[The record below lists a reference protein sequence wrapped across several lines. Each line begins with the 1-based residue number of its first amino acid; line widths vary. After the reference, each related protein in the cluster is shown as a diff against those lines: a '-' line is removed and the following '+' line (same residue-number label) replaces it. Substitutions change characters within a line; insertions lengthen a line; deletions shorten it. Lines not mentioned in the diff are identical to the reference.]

1 MSSMNAAS
9 ITKQL
14 NAQAVATRSNR
25 VAARPGLIQEWF
37 ARWQIWR
44 RVRRDE
50 AWLKRQPDYLL
61 KDIGLDRSEIGTVV
75 RAGFV
80 RLGDFR

>member
-1 MSSMNAAS
+1 MSSIDAAS
-9 ITKQL
+9 LTKQL
-14 NAQAVATRSNR
+14 NARALATRSNR
-25 VAARPGLIQEWF
+25 VAPRPSLLAEWF
-37 ARWQIWR
+37 ARFRLWR

-61 KDIGLDRSEIGTVV
+61 KDIGLDRNEIGKV
-75 RAGFV
+75 V

>member
-1 MSSMNAAS
+1 MSSIDAAS
-9 ITKQL
+9 LTKQL

-25 VAARPGLIQEWF
+25 VAPRPSLLAEWF
-37 ARWQIWR
+37 ARWQLWR

-61 KDIGLDRSEIGTVV
+61 RDIGLERSEISNVLRQGSD
-75 RAGFV
+75 